1 MRIVVILSFLIGCLF
16 LAPNISNA
24 QESAE
29 GPKNEIFEKKA
40 KQRAKERKQ
49 AEKEIKKKH
58 ASIQSKE
65 VRKRMKQQQKRSN
78 RLKKK
83 KTADPFWKKWFRK

>member
-1 MRIVVILSFLIGCLF
+1 MKIFVVISFIIGMF
-16 LAPNISNA
+16 IISPNAIYSQDNGG
-24 QESAE
+24 EPE
-29 GPKNEIFEKKA
+29 NKIFKQKE

-58 ASIQSKE
+58 AAIQTKE
-65 VRKRMKQQQKRSN
+65 VRKRMKKQQKRSN

>member
-1 MRIVVILSFLIGCLF
+1 MKIYVVLTFIISFLFFTPTLF
-16 LAPNISNA
+16 HA
-24 QESAE
+24 QENGPE
-29 GPKNEIFEKKA
+29 PKNEIYEQKA

-58 ASIQSKE
+58 ASIQTKE
-65 VRKRMKQQQKRSN
+65 VRKRMKKQQKRSN

-83 KTADPFWKKWFRK
+83 KTAEPFWKKWFRK

>member
-1 MRIVVILSFLIGCLF
+1 MKIFLIFSIITAFIFTIPTTIIG
-16 LAPNISNA
+16 
-24 QESAE
+24 QENGGE
-29 GPKNEIFEKKA
+29 PKNEIFEQKE

-58 ASIQSKE
+58 ASIQTKE
-65 VRKRMKQQQKRSN
+65 VRKRMKKQQKRSN

>member
-1 MRIVVILSFLIGCLF
+1 MKLLVTICLF
-16 LAPNISNA
+16 LGLSLFMTSRAYA
-24 QESAE
+24 QENAPE
-29 GPKNEIFEKKA
+29 PKNKIFEKKE

-49 AEKEIKKKH
+49 AEKELTKH
-58 ASIQSKE
+58 HLSIQSKE
-65 VRKRMKQQQKRSN
+65 TRKRMKKQQKRSN

>member
-1 MRIVVILSFLIGCLF
+1 MKILVIISFIIGVSFLT
-16 LAPNISNA
+16 PSISYA
-24 QESAE
+24 QENGPE
-29 GPKNEIFEKKA
+29 PKNEIFEQKA

-49 AEKEIKKKH
+49 AEKEIKKQH
-58 ASIQSKE
+58 AGIQTKE
-65 VRKRMKQQQKRSN
+65 VRKRMKKQQKRSN

>member
-1 MRIVVILSFLIGCLF
+1 MKIFVIISLLVGMLF
-16 LAPNISNA
+16 FVPNTSYS
-24 QESAE
+24 QENGGE
-29 GPKNEIFEKKA
+29 PENKIFKQKE

-58 ASIQSKE
+58 AAIQTKE
-65 VRKRMKQQQKRSN
+65 VRKRMKKQQKRSN